1 MYRKG
6 GNILSTDSKYNAE
19 SIQVLE
25 GLEAVRKRPGMYI
38 GSVGSKGL
46 HHCAWEIVDNA
57 IDEAGAGFCT
67 RIEVTLNSD
76 GSLAVLDNGRGI
88 PIDIHP
94 VKKIPAVR
102 LAFEQLHA
110 GGKFGGDTYKTSGG
124 LHGVGASVV
133 NALST
138 FLVVEVTRE
147 GKIFRLEYEDGG
159 KLKSDLKIIKKGVKG
174 SGTQVTFKP
183 DPLIFKE
190 TTSFKF
196 DTLRSRLMELA
207 FLNPGLTIILTDN
220 RKEPKSETFQY
231 KNGVVGFVEHLNKE
245 SDYNAVHKKPIFFK
259 GEKDDVV
266 VECAI
271 QYNDGEDEHLR
282 SYVNN
287 IPTDEGGTHESG
299 FRTALTK
306 VFNGYGKKNNIFKK
320 DESLV
325 GDDLKDG
332 LTCVLSVKVRE
343 PQFEGQTKTKL
354 SNTEVEGIV
363 QSLTNEGISTFFEQ
377 NPSVAKEAI
386 NRTLTTCLERLAA
399 KRAKELKKKARD
411 AEVKALSGKLAA
423 CSEKD
428 RGRNELFLVEGDSA
442 GGSAKTG
449 RDRRFQAILPLR
461 GKVINTYRAK
471 MDKVLENEEI
481 RSMITA
487 IGAGVGKEFEVE
499 KSNYAR
505 VCIMTDADIDGAHI
519 RCLLLTF
526 FYRYM
531 KPLIL
536 SGKVYIAQAPLYKVE
551 KEKGKVIRYAYDD
564 HELKEALKELG
575 KNAKI
580 QRYKGLGEMN
590 PEQLWETTL
599 NPVNRR
605 MVQVTIDDALEAER
619 KLKILMSE
627 QVDPR
632 REFLMENIVFTEDD
646 M

>member
-1 MYRKG
+1 M
-6 GNILSTDSKYNAE
+6 SMDSNYNAE

-38 GSVGSKGL
+38 GSIGSKGL
-46 HHCAWEIVDNA
+46 HHCAWEIIDNA

-67 RIEVTLNSD
+67 RIDVTLNSD
-76 GSLAVLDNGRGI
+76 GSLTVKDNGRGI
-88 PIDIHP
+88 PVDIHP
-94 VKKIPAVR
+94 IKKIPAVR

-110 GGKFGGDTYKTSGG
+110 GGKFDSNAYKTSGG

-138 FLVVEVTRE
+138 FLVVEVSRE
-147 GKIFRLEYEDGG
+147 GKIFRLEYENGG
-159 KLKSDLKIIKKGVKG
+159 KLKSDLNVVKKGVKG

-183 DPLIFKE
+183 DSLIFKE
-190 TTSFKF
+190 SINFKF
-196 DTLRSRLMELA
+196 DILRSRLMELA
-207 FLNPGLTIILTDN
+207 FLNPGLMIVLTDN
-220 RKEPKSETFQY
+220 RKEQRSETFQSQ
-231 KNGVVGFVEHLNKE
+231 NGVIGFVEHLNKE
-245 SDYNAVHKKPIFFK
+245 SDFNAVHKKLIHFK
-259 GEKDDVV
+259 GEKEDVI

-271 QYNDGEDEHLR
+271 QYNDGEVEHLR

-306 VFNGYGKKNNIFKK
+306 VFNAYGKKNNLFKK
-320 DESLV
+320 DESLI

-354 SNTEVEGIV
+354 SNMEVEGIV
-363 QSLTNEGISTFFEQ
+363 QSLTNEGISNFFEQ
-377 NPSVAKEAI
+377 NPNVAKDAI
-386 NRTLTTCLERLAA
+386 NRALTTCLERLAA

-428 RGRNELFLVEGDSA
+428 RNRNELYLVEGDSA
-442 GGSAKTG
+442 GGSAKSG

-487 IGAGVGKEFEVE
+487 IGAGVGKEFEVD

-526 FYRYM
+526 FFRYM
-531 KPLIL
+531 KPLII

-551 KEKGKVIRYAYDD
+551 KEKGKLVRYAYDED
-564 HELKEALKELG
+564 ELKDAMKELG

-605 MVQVTIDDALEAER
+605 MIQVTIDDALEAER

-632 REFLMENIVFTEDD
+632 REFLMDNIVFTEDD

>member
-1 MYRKG
+1 M
-6 GNILSTDSKYNAE
+6 SMDSNYNAE

-38 GSVGSKGL
+38 GSIGSKGL
-46 HHCAWEIVDNA
+46 HHCAWEIIDNA

-67 RIEVTLNSD
+67 RIDVTLNSD
-76 GSLAVLDNGRGI
+76 GSLTVKDNGRGI

-94 VKKIPAVR
+94 IKKIPAVR

-110 GGKFGGDTYKTSGG
+110 GGKFDSNAYKTSGG

-138 FLVVEVTRE
+138 FLVVEVSRE
-147 GKIFRLEYEDGG
+147 GKIFRLEYENGG
-159 KLKSDLKIIKKGVKG
+159 KLKSDLNVVKKGVKG

-183 DPLIFKE
+183 DSQIFKE
-190 TTSFKF
+190 SINFKF
-196 DTLRSRLMELA
+196 DILRSRLMELA
-207 FLNPGLTIILTDN
+207 FLNPGLMIVLTDN
-220 RKEPKSETFQY
+220 RKEQRSETFQSQ
-231 KNGVVGFVEHLNKE
+231 NGVIGFVEHLNKE
-245 SDYNAVHKKPIFFK
+245 SDFNAVHKKPIHFK
-259 GEKDDVV
+259 GEKEDVI

-271 QYNDGEDEHLR
+271 QYNDGEVEHLR

-306 VFNGYGKKNNIFKK
+306 VFNAYGKKNNLFKK
-320 DESLV
+320 DESLI

-332 LTCVLSVKVRE
+332 LTCVLSVRVRE

-354 SNTEVEGIV
+354 SNMEVEGIV
-363 QSLTNEGISTFFEQ
+363 QSLTNEGISNFFEQ
-377 NPSVAKEAI
+377 NPNVAKEAI
-386 NRTLTTCLERLAA
+386 NRALTTCLERLAA

-428 RGRNELFLVEGDSA
+428 RNRNELYLVEGDSA
-442 GGSAKTG
+442 GGSAKSG

-487 IGAGVGKEFEVE
+487 IGAGVGKEFEVD

-526 FYRYM
+526 FFRYM

-536 SGKVYIAQAPLYKVE
+536 SGRVYIAQAPLYKVE
-551 KEKGKVIRYAYDD
+551 KEKGKLVRYAYDED
-564 HELKEALKELG
+564 ELKDAMKELG

-605 MVQVTIDDALEAER
+605 MIQVTIDDALEAER

-632 REFLMENIVFTEDD
+632 REFLMDNIVFTEDD

>member
-1 MYRKG
+1 M
-6 GNILSTDSKYNAE
+6 
-19 SIQVLE
+19 
-25 GLEAVRKRPGMYI
+25 
-38 GSVGSKGL
+38 
-46 HHCAWEIVDNA
+46 
-57 IDEAGAGFCT
+57 
-67 RIEVTLNSD
+67 
-76 GSLAVLDNGRGI
+76 
-88 PIDIHP
+88 
-94 VKKIPAVR
+94 R

-110 GGKFGGDTYKTSGG
+110 GGKFDGNAYKTSGG

-138 FLVVEVTRE
+138 FLVVEVSRE
-147 GKIFRLEYEDGG
+147 GKIFRLEYENGG
-159 KLKSDLKIIKKGVKG
+159 KLKSDLKVVKKGVKG

-183 DPLIFKE
+183 DSLIFRE
-190 TTSFKF
+190 SINFKF
-196 DTLRSRLMELA
+196 DILRSRLMELA
-207 FLNPGLTIILTDN
+207 FLNPGLMIVLTDN
-220 RKEPKSETFQY
+220 RKEPRSETFQSQ
-231 KNGVVGFVEHLNKE
+231 NGVIGFVEHLNKE
-245 SDYNAVHKKPIFFK
+245 SDFNAVHKKPIHFK
-259 GEKDDVV
+259 GEKEEVV

-299 FRTALTK
+299 FRMALTK
-306 VFNGYGKKNNIFKK
+306 VFNAYGKKNNLFKK
-320 DESLV
+320 DENLI

-354 SNTEVEGIV
+354 SNMEVEGIV
-363 QSLTNEGISTFFEQ
+363 QSLTNEGISIFFEQ
-377 NPSVAKEAI
+377 NPTVAKDAI

-428 RGRNELFLVEGDSA
+428 RNRNELYLVEGDSA

-487 IGAGVGKEFEVE
+487 IGAGVGKEFEAD

-526 FYRYM
+526 FFRYM

-536 SGKVYIAQAPLYKVE
+536 SGRVYIAQAPLYKVE
-551 KEKGKVIRYAYDD
+551 KEKGRLVRYAYDEN
-564 HELKEALKELG
+564 ELKEAMKELG

-605 MVQVTIDDALEAER
+605 MIQVTIDDALEAER

-632 REFLMENIVFTEDD
+632 REFLMDNIVFTEDD

>member
-1 MYRKG
+1 M
-6 GNILSTDSKYNAE
+6 SVTPEYNAE

-38 GSVGSKGL
+38 GSTGSRGL
-46 HHCAWEIVDNA
+46 HHCVWEIVDNA
-57 IDEAGAGFCT
+57 IDEAGAGFCDL
-67 RIEVTLNSD
+67 IEVTLNKD
-76 GSLAVLDNGRGI
+76 GSLTVRDNGRGI
-88 PIDIHP
+88 PVDIHP
-94 VKKIPAVR
+94 IKKIPAIR

-138 FLVVEVTRE
+138 FLTVEVSRD
-147 GKIFRLEYEDGG
+147 GKLHRLEYINGG
-159 KLKSDLKIIKKGVKG
+159 QLKSNLRVVGKNVKG
-174 SGTQVTFKP
+174 TGTTVTFKP

-190 TTSFKF
+190 TTVLKY

-207 FLNPGLTIILTDN
+207 FLNSELTIVLTDN
-220 RKEPKSETFQY
+220 RGEIKTETFQS
-231 KNGVVGFVEHLNKE
+231 KNGVIGFVEHLNKE
-245 SDYNAVHKKPIFFK
+245 SDYNLVHKKPIYFR
-259 GEKDDVV
+259 GEKDDVI

-271 QYNDGEDEHLR
+271 QYSDGDDEHLR

-287 IPTDEGGTHESG
+287 ISTGEGGTHESG

-306 VFNGYGKKNNIFKK
+306 VFNTYGKKNNLFKK
-320 DESLV
+320 DENLI

-332 LTCVLSVKVRE
+332 LACVLSVKVRE
-343 PQFEGQTKTKL
+343 PQFEGQTKAKL
-354 SNTEVEGIV
+354 TNTEVEGIV
-363 QSLTNEGISTFFEQ
+363 QSLTNEGINAFFEQ
-377 NPSVAKEAI
+377 YPAVAKDAI
-386 NRTLTTCLERLAA
+386 NRTLTTCLQRLAA
-399 KRAKELKKKARD
+399 KKAKELKKKARD
-411 AEVKALSGKLAA
+411 AEVKALSGKIAA

-428 RGRNELFLVEGDSA
+428 RERNELFLVEGDSA

-461 GKVINTYRAK
+461 GKVLNTYRAK

-487 IGAGVGKEFEVE
+487 IGAGVGKEFDAE

-531 KPLIL
+531 KPLVL
-536 SGKVYIAQAPLYKVE
+536 SGRVYIAQSPLYKAE
-551 KEKGKVIRYAYDD
+551 KGNGKVIHYAYDD
-564 HELKEALKELG
+564 HELKAALKELG
-575 KNAKI
+575 KTARV

-599 NPVNRR
+599 NPANRR
-605 MVQVTIDDALEAER
+605 MIQVTIDDALEAER

-627 QVDPR
+627 KVEPR
-632 REFLMENIVFTEDD
+632 REFLMENIVFTDDD

>member
-1 MYRKG
+1 M
-6 GNILSTDSKYNAE
+6 SETQYNAE

-38 GSVGSKGL
+38 GSTGSRGL
-46 HHCAWEIVDNA
+46 HHLAYEIIDNA
-57 IDEAGAGFCT
+57 IDEAGAGFCDQ
-67 RIEVTLNSD
+67 IAVTVNID
-76 GSLAVLDNGRGI
+76 GSITIEDNGRGI
-88 PIDIHP
+88 PVDIHS

-102 LAFEQLHA
+102 LAFETLHA

-133 NALST
+133 NALSVYLT
-138 FLVVEVTRE
+138 ADIKR
-147 GKIFRLEYEDGG
+147 GG
-159 KLKSDLKIIKKGVKG
+159 KLYRVEYVNGGQLKADLHIIKKKI
-174 SGTQVTFKP
+174 SGTGTTVVFKP

-190 TTSFKF
+190 TTIFKY
-196 DTLRSRLMELA
+196 DSLRSRLMELS
-207 FLNPGLTIILTDN
+207 FLNNGLTIFLTDL
-220 RKEPKSETFQY
+220 RGETKSETFSP
-231 KNGVVGFVEHLNKE
+231 KDGIIGFVEHLIKE
-245 SDYNAVHKKPIFFK
+245 ASVLPVHKKPIYFK
-259 GEKDDVV
+259 GEKEDVI

-271 QYNDGEDEHLR
+271 QYNNGDDESLH

-306 VFNGYGKKNNIFKK
+306 VFNNYGRKNNLFKK
-320 DESLV
+320 DENLI

-332 LTCVLSVKVRE
+332 LTCVLSLKVKD

-354 SNTEVEGIV
+354 SNMEVEGIV
-363 QSLTNEGISTFFEQ
+363 QSLTNEGISQFFEQ
-377 NPSVAKEAI
+377 NSSVAKEVI
-386 NRTLTTCLERLAA
+386 NRTLTTSLIRLAA
-399 KRAKELKKKARD
+399 KKAKELKKKARD

-423 CSEKD
+423 CSGKD
-428 RGRNELFLVEGDSA
+428 KTRNELFLVEGDSA
-442 GGSAKTG
+442 GGSAKMG

-471 MDKVLENEEI
+471 IDKVLENEEI
-481 RSMITA
+481 RSIITA
-487 IGAGVGKEFEVE
+487 VGSGVGKEFDLE
-499 KSNYAR
+499 KGNYAR

-536 SGKVYIAQAPLYKVE
+536 SGRVYIAQSPLYKVE
-551 KEKGKVIRYAYDD
+551 KERGKIIHYAFDD
-564 HELKEALKELG
+564 YELKKELKELG
-575 KNAKI
+575 KTAKI
-580 QRYKGLGEMN
+580 SRYKGLGEMN

-599 NPVNRR
+599 NPANRR
-605 MVQVTIDDALEAER
+605 MIQVTIDDTLEAER
-619 KLKILMSE
+619 KLRILMSE
-627 QVDPR
+627 LVEPR
-632 REFLMENIVFTEDD
+632 RDFLMENIVFTDDD

>member
-1 MYRKG
+1 MSMD
-6 GNILSTDSKYNAE
+6 LKYNAE

-38 GSVGSKGL
+38 GSTGSKGL
-46 HHCAWEIVDNA
+46 HHCAWEIIDNA

-67 RIEVTLNSD
+67 RIEVTLNPD
-76 GSLAVLDNGRGI
+76 GSLTVLDNGRGV

-94 VKKIPAVR
+94 VKQIPAVR

-110 GGKFGGDTYKTSGG
+110 GGKFDGQSYKTSGG

-138 FLVVEVTRE
+138 FLVVEVSRE

-159 KLKSDLKIIKKGVKG
+159 KLKSDLKVIKKGIKG
-174 SGTQVTFKP
+174 SGTKVTFKP

-207 FLNPGLTIILTDN
+207 FLNPGLTIVLTDQ
-220 RKEPKSETFQY
+220 RKETRSEIFQS
-231 KNGVVGFVEHLNKE
+231 KNGVIGFVEHLNKE

-259 GEKDDVV
+259 GEKDEVI

-306 VFNGYGKKNNIFKK
+306 VFNAYGKKNNIFKK
-320 DESLV
+320 DESLI

-354 SNTEVEGIV
+354 SNTEVEGVV

-377 NPSVAKEAI
+377 NPAVAKDAI
-386 NRTLTTCLERLAA
+386 NRALTTCLERLAA

-428 RGRNELFLVEGDSA
+428 RNRNELFLVEGDSA
-442 GGSAKTG
+442 GGSAKSG

-487 IGAGVGKEFEVE
+487 IGAGIGKEFEVD

-536 SGKVYIAQAPLYKVE
+536 GGKVYIAQAPLYKVE
-551 KEKGKVIRYAYDD
+551 KEKGKVVRYAYDET
-564 HELKEALKELG
+564 ELKDALKELG
-575 KNAKI
+575 KNAKL

-605 MVQVTIDDALEAER
+605 MIQVTIDDALEAER
-619 KLKILMSE
+619 KLKILMGE

>member
-1 MYRKG
+1 MSIEINTG
-6 GNILSTDSKYNAE
+6 YNAK

-38 GSVGSKGL
+38 GSTNSKGL
-46 HHCAWEIVDNA
+46 HHCAWEIIDNA
-57 IDEAGAGFCT
+57 IDEAGAGFCNH
-67 RIEVTLNSD
+67 IKVSLNKD
-76 GSLAVLDNGRGI
+76 GSITVEDNGRGI
-88 PIDIHP
+88 PVDIHP
-94 VKKIPAVR
+94 EKQIPAVR

-110 GGKFGGDTYKTSGG
+110 GGKFDGQVYKTSGG

-133 NALST
+133 NALSEY
-138 FLVVEVTRE
+138 LIVEISRD
-147 GKIFRLEYEDGG
+147 GQIYRLEYEKGG
-159 KLKSDLKIIKKGVKG
+159 KLKKDLHVIKKKTKG
-174 SGTQVTFKP
+174 RGTKVTFKP

-190 TTSFKF
+190 TTTFKYE
-196 DTLRSRLMELA
+196 TLRNRLMELA
-207 FLNPGLTIILTDN
+207 FLNTGLTIDLIDN
-220 RKEPKSETFQY
+220 RLSDKNLEPKKETFQA
-231 KNGVVGFVEHLNKE
+231 KKGIVEFVEFLNE
-245 SDYNAVHKKPIFFK
+245 EGEYTPVHKKPIYFK
-259 GEKDDVV
+259 GEKDGVIL
-266 VECAI
+266 ECAI
-271 QYNDGEDEHLR
+271 QYNDGEDEQLR

-287 IPTDEGGTHESG
+287 ISTDEGGTHESG

-306 VFNGYGKKNNIFKK
+306 VFNLYGKKNNIFKK
-320 DESLV
+320 NENLI

-332 LTCVLSVKVRE
+332 LTCVLSVKVQE

-354 SNTEVEGIV
+354 SNTEVDGLV
-363 QSLTNEGISTFFEQ
+363 QSITNEGLSNFFEQ
-377 NPSVAKEAI
+377 HPSIAKDAI
-386 NRTLTTCLERLAA
+386 NRALTTCLERLAA

-411 AEVKALSGKLAA
+411 AEVKALSGKLAK

-428 RGRNELFLVEGDSA
+428 RSRNELFLVEGDSA

-471 MDKVLENEEI
+471 VDKVLENEEI
-481 RSMITA
+481 RSIITA

-536 SGKVYIAQAPLYKVE
+536 SGKVFIAQAPLYKIE
-551 KEKGKVIRYAYDD
+551 KERGKIVRYAYNED
-564 HELKEALKELG
+564 ELQAALKELG
-575 KNAKI
+575 KSARI

-590 PEQLWETTL
+590 PDQLWETTL
-599 NPVNRR
+599 NPANRR
-605 MVQVTIDDALEAER
+605 MIQVTIDDALEAER

-627 QVDPR
+627 KVDPR

>member
-1 MYRKG
+1 M
-6 GNILSTDSKYNAE
+6 SMDSNYNAE

-38 GSVGSKGL
+38 GSIGSKGL
-46 HHCAWEIVDNA
+46 HHCAWEIIDNA

-67 RIEVTLNSD
+67 RIDVTLNSD
-76 GSLAVLDNGRGI
+76 GSLTVKDNGRGI

-94 VKKIPAVR
+94 IKKIPAVR

-110 GGKFGGDTYKTSGG
+110 GGKFDSNAYKTSGG

-138 FLVVEVTRE
+138 FLVVEVSRE
-147 GKIFRLEYEDGG
+147 GKIFRLEYENGG
-159 KLKSDLKIIKKGVKG
+159 KLKSDLNVVKKGVKG

-183 DPLIFKE
+183 DSQIFKE
-190 TTSFKF
+190 SINFKF
-196 DTLRSRLMELA
+196 DILRSRLMELA
-207 FLNPGLTIILTDN
+207 FLNPGLMIVLIDN
-220 RKEPKSETFQY
+220 RKEQRSETFQSQ
-231 KNGVVGFVEHLNKE
+231 NGVIGFVEHLNKE
-245 SDYNAVHKKPIFFK
+245 SDFNAVHKKPIHFK
-259 GEKDDVV
+259 GEKEDVI

-271 QYNDGEDEHLR
+271 QYNDGEVEHLR

-306 VFNGYGKKNNIFKK
+306 VFNAYGKKNNLFKK
-320 DESLV
+320 DESLI

-332 LTCVLSVKVRE
+332 LTCVLSVRVRE

-354 SNTEVEGIV
+354 SNMEVEGIV
-363 QSLTNEGISTFFEQ
+363 QSLTNEGISNFFEQ
-377 NPSVAKEAI
+377 NPNVAKEAI
-386 NRTLTTCLERLAA
+386 NRALTTCLERLAA

-428 RGRNELFLVEGDSA
+428 RNRNELYLVEGDSA
-442 GGSAKTG
+442 GGSAKSG

-487 IGAGVGKEFEVE
+487 IGAGVGKEFEVD

-526 FYRYM
+526 FFRYM

-536 SGKVYIAQAPLYKVE
+536 SGRVYIAQAPLYKVE
-551 KEKGKVIRYAYDD
+551 KEKGKLVRYAYDED
-564 HELKEALKELG
+564 ELKDAMKELG

-605 MVQVTIDDALEAER
+605 MIQVTIDDALEAER

-632 REFLMENIVFTEDD
+632 REFLMDNIVFTEDD